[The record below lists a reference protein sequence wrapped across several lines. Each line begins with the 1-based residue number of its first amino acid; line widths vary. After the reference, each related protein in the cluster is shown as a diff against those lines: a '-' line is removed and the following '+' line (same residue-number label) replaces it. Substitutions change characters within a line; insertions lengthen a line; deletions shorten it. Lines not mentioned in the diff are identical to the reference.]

1 MPHIEI
7 CVIPLKQYL
16 RQIYTWSA
24 YIKEVSN
31 RWSCLC
37 FKKLEKITNETKK
50 EKKNINRLK
59 VSKEKYK
66 DTNIKVED
74 NKIKQR
80 KQ

>member
-1 MPHIEI
+1 MPT
-7 CVIPLKQYL
+7 LKKF
-16 RQIYTWSA
+16 QIDDLASA
-24 YIKEVSN
+24 LKN
-31 RWSCLC
+31 W
-37 FKKLEKITNETKK
+37 KKITNETKK
-50 EKKNINRLK
+50 EKKNINRPK